1 LFGEEF
7 FLMARVFKMIRERC
21 DPYIMAIIGM
31 VVLASILP
39 CRGTSAMVMGHA
51 TNGAIA
57 LLFFLY
63 GGRLSR
69 ESVMAGVTHWR
80 LQLTVLLCTFVLFPI
95 LGLAV
100 GWLARPLLPP
110 GLILGLVFLCML
122 PSTVQSSIAFTSIA
136 RGNIPAAVCCAS
148 LSNLA
153 GIVLT
158 PLLVGVLLS
167 AHGQGFSL
175 DAVRSIMLQLFL
187 PFIAGQILRRW
198 IGAWLERNR
207 RLLGFVDRGSILLV
221 VYTAFSEGVT
231 HGIWHQLDS
240 FNLVMLLLVN
250 VVLLGVVL
258 GATTFLSRR
267 LGFKK
272 EDEIVIV
279 FCGSKKSLA
288 SGIPMANILF
298 AGSSV
303 GLMVLPLMLFHQIQ
317 LMACAVIAQRY
328 AARSRLPVSD
338 AFV

>member
-1 LFGEEF
+1 
-7 FLMARVFKMIRERC
+7 
-21 DPYIMAIIGM
+21 
-31 VVLASILP
+31 
-39 CRGTSAMVMGHA
+39 
-51 TNGAIA
+51 
-57 LLFFLY
+57 
-63 GGRLSR
+63 
-69 ESVMAGVTHWR
+69 
-80 LQLTVLLCTFVLFPI
+80 
-95 LGLAV
+95 
-100 GWLARPLLPP
+100 
-110 GLILGLVFLCML
+110 
-122 PSTVQSSIAFTSIA
+122 
-136 RGNIPAAVCCAS
+136 
-148 LSNLA
+148 
-153 GIVLT
+153 
-158 PLLVGVLLS
+158 
-167 AHGQGFSL
+167 
-175 DAVRSIMLQLFL
+175 
-187 PFIAGQILRRW
+187 
-198 IGAWLERNR
+198 
-207 RLLGFVDRGSILLV
+207 VDRGSILLV